1 MVALALAAVSALAAA
16 AAREPDRKGRNV
28 SASAN
33 GNSHAPGQ
41 LLTAEDVAARWQVP
55 KSQVYR
61 LAREGHLPVVELGR
75 YRRFRP
81 AAIEAFEEGGGVAA
95 DG

>member
-1 MVALALAAVSALAAA
+1 MDLADPQAATGRECDVSAAAGNGTTPG
-16 AAREPDRKGRNV
+16 RER
-28 SASAN
+28 
-33 GNSHAPGQ
+33 
-41 LLTAEDVAARWQVP
+41 LFTAEDVAGRWQVP

-75 YRRFRP
+75 YKRFRV
-81 AAIEAFEEGGGVAA
+81 AAIEGFEKAGGVAA